1 MNFEKKTYENILD
14 NLYDGLYFVNRK
26 RVITYWNKAAERISG
41 FSADEVVG
49 RSCADNILNHVDS
62 EGRHLCTGMCPL
74 AATMLDGRFR
84 QTEVFMHRRHGHR
97 LPVSVRTS
105 PMIDADGH
113 IVGGIELFT
122 DISHQAVNE
131 MRIRELEK
139 LAFLDRLTRLANRHF
154 IEMEID
160 HRFEEK
166 KRYRIPFG
174 VLFMDIDHFKNF
186 NDTYGHDVGDE
197 VLKLVANTFL
207 SNARPFDLFGR
218 WGGEEFIC
226 IARNVDVRELQ
237 SVGNRLRLM
246 IETSYL
252 MHDNQKLN
260 VTISMG
266 ATMAGNKDTPE
277 SLVKRADSLLYD
289 SKTAGRNRVT
299 FG

>member
-1 MNFEKKTYENILD
+1 
-14 NLYDGLYFVNRK
+14 
-26 RVITYWNKAAERISG
+26 
-41 FSADEVVG
+41 
-49 RSCADNILNHVDS
+49 
-62 EGRHLCTGMCPL
+62 
-74 AATMLDGRFR
+74 
-84 QTEVFMHRRHGHR
+84 
-97 LPVSVRTS
+97 
-105 PMIDADGH
+105 MIDADGH

-174 VLFMDIDHFKNF
+174 VLFMDIDHLKNF